1 VKREDKLEIE
11 RRALGCC
18 EYCRSSALYSPSPFS
33 VDHIIPKSQNG
44 ADTLDNLAFACM
56 GCNGSKYS
64 RTTAL
69 DGLTSQTVDLFH
81 PRRDRWSDHFCWSED
96 YQEILALT
104 PTGRAT
110 VSALDLNRPTVKNL
124 RRVLIFFETHPPSE
138 SEL

>member
-11 RRALGCC
+11 HRAKGCC

-33 VDHIIPKSQNG
+33 VDHIVPRSQNG

-56 GCNGSKYS
+56 GCNGSKYN
-64 RTTAL
+64 RTVSA
-69 DGLTSQTVDLFH
+69 DPLTGQLANLFH

-104 PTGRAT
+104 PIGRAT
-110 VSALDLNRPTVKNL
+110 VATLDLNRSTVKNL
-124 RRVLIFFETHPPSE
+124 RRVLIVFEAHPPPE